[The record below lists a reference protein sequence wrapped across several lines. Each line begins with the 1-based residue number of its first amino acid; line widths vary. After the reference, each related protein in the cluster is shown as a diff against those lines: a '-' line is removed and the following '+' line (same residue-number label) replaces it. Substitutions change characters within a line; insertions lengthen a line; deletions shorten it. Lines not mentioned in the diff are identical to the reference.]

1 MQGVEYTKYGTQKQK
16 SSNWYTQSEIQ
27 LKTSRM
33 FYNAIQSKFQTQKRP
48 WRTFSWDEG
57 ITVISWNLVVKSK
70 LPSQSGSSLEAVEP
84 HSLKGAIKF

>member
-16 SSNWYTQSEIQ
+16 SSNWYTQSGIQ

-48 WRTFSWDEG
+48 WRTFS
-57 ITVISWNLVVKSK
+57 
-70 LPSQSGSSLEAVEP
+70 
-84 HSLKGAIKF
+84 